1 MRVRSAPAASL
12 ARSALVLA
20 IALAAGCASEPP
32 APTPPTPEKPPAEPT
47 AIQALEPRD
56 MAEQV
61 TRRPAFQWKL
71 PKRAA
76 EPRLLSFT
84 LAQAGTAAAP
94 EKDEERQVRVAFAS
108 GLQTAGL
115 DGIDPWK
122 PPEGCVLTGLLTSMG
137 QLDPGTWYRWSVR
150 ALGELEAAHATFYFR
165 TRADD
170 AVPPAP
176 APASGVPAPTN

>member
-1 MRVRSAPAASL
+1 MRARSAVTASL

-20 IALAAGCASEPP
+20 VALAAGCASEAP
-32 APTPPTPEKPPAEPT
+32 APPPQPEEPAAEPT
-47 AIQALEPRD
+47 AIQAVEPRD

-71 PKRAA
+71 PKKAA

-84 LAQAGTAAAP
+84 LAQAGTATAP
-94 EKDEERQVRVAFAS
+94 EKDEERQTRVAFAS
-108 GLQTAGL
+108 GLPTAGQG
-115 DGIDPWK
+115 GIDPWK
-122 PPEGCVLTGLLTSMG
+122 PPVGCVLTGLVTSME
-137 QLDPGTWYRWSVR
+137 QLDAGTWYRWSVR
-150 ALGELEAAHATFYFR
+150 ALGEQEATHATFYFR

-176 APASGVPAPTN
+176 DAAAPAN

>member
-1 MRVRSAPAASL
+1 MRVRSAVTASL

-20 IALAAGCASEPP
+20 IALAAGCASEAPPP
-32 APTPPTPEKPPAEPT
+32 APEKPPAEPT

-61 TRRPAFQWKL
+61 TRRSAFRWKL
-71 PKRAA
+71 PRKAA

-94 EKDEERQVRVAFAS
+94 EKDEERQTRVAFAS
-108 GLQTAGL
+108 GLQTAGQG
-115 DGIDPWK
+115 GIDPWQ
-122 PPEGCVLTGLLTSMG
+122 PPEGCVLTGVLTSME
-137 QLDPGTWYRWSVR
+137 QLDAGTWYRWSVR
-150 ALGELEAAHATFYFR
+150 ALGEQQATHATFYFR

-176 APASGVPAPTN
+176 DAAAPAN

>member
-1 MRVRSAPAASL
+1 MRVRSAVTASL

-20 IALAAGCASEPP
+20 VALAAGCGAEAPP
-32 APTPPTPEKPPAEPT
+32 PPPEKPAAEPT
-47 AIQALEPRD
+47 AIQALEPHD

-61 TRRPAFQWKL
+61 TRRPAFQWEL

-94 EKDEERQVRVAFAS
+94 EKDEERQTRMAFAS

-115 DGIDPWK
+115 GGIDPWK
-122 PPEGCVLTGLLTSMG
+122 PPEGCVLTGLLTSME
-137 QLDPGTWYRWSVR
+137 QLDADTWYRWSVR
-150 ALGELEAAHATFYFR
+150 ALGEQEVAHAAFYFR

-170 AVPPAP
+170 AVPTTPDAAAP
-176 APASGVPAPTN
+176 AN